1 MASWTA
7 CQRAPSSRGP
17 PFLDFKARLTLNR
30 AGAFRLYLSATDTMS
45 NQKAEFEAPL
55 HVTAP

>member
-7 CQRAPSSRGP
+7 CRRAPSSRGP

-30 AGAFRLYLSATDTMS
+30 AGAFRLHLSATDTVS
-45 NQKAEFEAPL
+45 KQKAEFVAPL
-55 HVTAP
+55 RVTAP